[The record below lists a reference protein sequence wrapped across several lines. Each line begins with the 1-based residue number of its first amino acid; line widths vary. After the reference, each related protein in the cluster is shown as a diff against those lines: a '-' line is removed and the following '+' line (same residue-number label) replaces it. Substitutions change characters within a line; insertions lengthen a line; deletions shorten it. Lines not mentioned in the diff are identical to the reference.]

1 MEVTRTEGEGPVMES
16 VNQTNNLIIRK
27 PPQLE
32 CIYENVKSD
41 WLTPD
46 KIQ

>member
-27 PPQLE
+27 PPQLFVH
-32 CIYENVKSD
+32 ENVKSD